1 MRAVGIIA
9 EYNPFHSGHAYQ
21 LDRAR
26 ALSGAD
32 MVIVAMSGAFTQR
45 GEPAL
50 LDKWTRARMAL
61 MNGADMV
68 FELPCLFALREA
80 RGFAEGGVRLL
91 NGLGIVD
98 ALCFGCEPELM
109 HLIEPVSRCLSDEPE
124 DFRAHLRAA
133 LDEGKSYPRARA
145 EAASLALGLDKGM
158 LDKPNFALA
167 LEYAQA
173 NARLLSP
180 MRLLPIAR
188 TSDFHGLDLGSICSA
203 SAIRAAIARGEA
215 EKALMGM
222 PGNCRALLMQA
233 LDDRDA
239 QPADAPCALK
249 DSGFLDELA
258 LFMLRTLMPEG
269 ISRYPGVSEGLE
281 NLLFKQARACT
292 DAEAVLA
299 ACKSRRYTMSRLRR
313 LLPQIALGITSD
325 LQRAHPAPTYARL
338 LGCRREALGMLGEIK
353 RRGTL
358 ELATDARALDGSAI
372 WQLETRATDLWGQL
386 TDSQNWRRAG
396 RDYTHRLVVVD

>member
-80 RGFAEGGVRLL
+80 MGFAEGGVRLL

-98 ALCFGCEPELM
+98 TLCFGCEQELM

-124 DFRAHLRAA
+124 DFRAHLRTA

-145 EAASLALGLDKGM
+145 EAASRALGLEQGI

-173 NARLLSP
+173 NARLSAP
-180 MRLLPIAR
+180 MRLMPIAR
-188 TSDFHGLDLGSICSA
+188 TSDFHGLELGSICSA
-203 SAIRAAIARGEA
+203 SAIRAAIARGQA
-215 EKALMGM
+215 EEALMGM
-222 PGNCRALLMQA
+222 PDNCRALIRQA
-233 LDDRDA
+233 LNATGA

-249 DSGFLDELA
+249 DSGFLGELA
-258 LFMLRTLMPEG
+258 LFMLRTLTPEG

-281 NLLFKQARACT
+281 NLLFKQARACP

-299 ACKSRRYTMSRLRR
+299 ACKSRRYTLSRLRR
-313 LLPQIALGITSD
+313 LLPQIALSITSD

-338 LGCRREALGMLGEIK
+338 LGCRREALSMLGEIK